1 MEQATWCEVRQPC
14 VSSRAFNQNYT
25 AVLRLLLLA
34 ITTAILS
41 LHTAAT
47 EVRTALIPIA
57 AESQVLG
64 AAHRAQIEELLALR
78 DGRDQ
83 IEKIDIEDLPGHP
96 QATAAAK
103 AVQTFVLSRVS
114 DPTCVELR
122 TATAAA
128 IVPQTGV
135 RLKVY
140 ILEKEQNVKGKDPE
154 RILFPEEFQETGV
167 PENVAMGTRFI
178 LGDLR
183 FHGNSA
189 VMENPEDSEDLV
201 ALIDLLRLR
210 EDLII
215 RIEGHVNGNMGG
227 RYLKKAA
234 KTNPEKVAYE
244 NATHLSLAR
253 AETIKRCLV
262 AAGIDPERL
271 EVDGRGG
278 RDKRFPNP
286 RNAAE
291 EDANRR
297 IEILVVA
304 EH

>member
-1 MEQATWCEVRQPC
+1 M
-14 VSSRAFNQNYT
+14 
-25 AVLRLLLLA
+25 LRSLLLA
-34 ITTAILS
+34 ITATL
-41 LHTAAT
+41 LTFCTAAT
-47 EVRTALIPIA
+47 AVRTALIPIA

-64 AAHRAQIEELLALR
+64 ATHRSQIEALIALR

-103 AVQTFVLSRVS
+103 AVQTFVMSRVN

-189 VMENPEDSEDLV
+189 VMKNPDDSEDLL

-234 KTNPEKVAYE
+234 KTNPEKVAYQ

-253 AETIKRCLV
+253 AESIKRHLQ
-262 AAGIDPERL
+262 AADIDPERL

-278 RDKRFPNP
+278 RNKRFPNP